1 MTMTNEN
8 EKDPRRLTVVLND
21 PNAEWRDIRSAM
33 SMRAK
38 TSVLGCSTNLAIINS
53 SCSGGVGPDGKR
65 SNLILAAAD
74 YVEAAEGSW
83 EASAESSNRRPSRRS
98 SRCASRKRCSLRSS
112 RSSAADSVNMLD
124 FGVSQHLAMLD
135 ESNRSSVP
143 DESRR
148 RCAALDE
155 LFEIENSGEES
166 ERSLETR
173 SEADLDDVDSHGFM
187 NYWPLTPREEVDDGG
202 KEKETIAGTNGTT
215 LDQMI
220 GAEEGK
226 TSHTSQESYNNRRA
240 SRSRRSVH
248 RHSTRRS
255 SRQGSLRW
263 SGRSRSSASS
273 LGSSNFSDSLISESG
288 FMAWPSA
295 AQEDVKREEEEWN
308 IEDYEKNVDNL
319 DRNDL
324 RLSEGSSGPDPSA
337 FVNTLYTYLLECPVG
352 MPQMHCL
359 VLVTMARL
367 T

>member
-1 MTMTNEN
+1 
-8 EKDPRRLTVVLND
+8 
-21 PNAEWRDIRSAM
+21 
-33 SMRAK
+33 MRAK

-98 SRCASRKRCSLRSS
+98 GRCASRKRCSLRWSS

-148 RCAALDE
+148 RCASLDE

-215 LDQMI
+215 LDQI

-240 SRSRRSVH
+240 SRRSVH

-255 SRQGSLRW
+255 SRQGSHRW

-295 AQEDVKREEEEWN
+295 TQEDVKREEEEWN
-308 IEDYEKNVDNL
+308 IGDYE
-319 DRNDL
+319 R
-324 RLSEGSSGPDPSA
+324 
-337 FVNTLYTYLLECPVG
+337 
-352 MPQMHCL
+352 
-359 VLVTMARL
+359 
-367 T
+367 